1 MEPMEPHLLV
11 IGASGQLGSA
21 ILRQLSLK
29 GEIATTAFV
38 RPDSNFQPPD
48 AENISLHTGDL
59 TNFSS
64 VNTAC
69 QQKVTHV
76 IATASSIVPRK
87 GDSFGTDDLLFY
99 ENIIRACKEN
109 NIGHLIY
116 ISAFPS
122 PFDDQVPE
130 FIIKRQIEQMIVT
143 SGVPYTIFRG
153 AAFMDIY
160 FAVMGSRAV
169 MQGVGHPTLLR
180 GYWLSRL
187 WSSLTS
193 GILEKYGIA
202 LLPGNGDA
210 RQSFICIDDV
220 ANCMLHAVDQP
231 TLINQIIDL
240 GGPQAISWREVADLY
255 GHLLNKRV
263 IKIPLPIWLLKTLEV
278 IMRKS
283 TPAGANMMSILALLG
298 HYEFIPD
305 MNPLTHQLQIELS
318 DSRSFIARKLAESK
332 L

>member
-1 MEPMEPHLLV
+1 MKSLKPHLLV
-11 IGASGQLGSA
+11 IGASGQLGGA
-21 ILRQLSLK
+21 ILRR
-29 GEIATTAFV
+29 IATAVDIGATAFV
-38 RPDSNFQPPD
+38 RSDSKFQPPD
-48 AENISLHTGDL
+48 AENISTHTGDL
-59 TNFSS
+59 TDFDS
-64 VNTAC
+64 VNAAC
-69 QQKVTHV
+69 RHNVSHV

-99 ENIIRACKEN
+99 ENIIRACQEN
-109 NIGHLIY
+109 NVGHLIY

-130 FIIKRQIEQMIVT
+130 FVIKRQVEQMIVT

-160 FAVMGSRAV
+160 FAVMGSRTV
-169 MQGVGHPTLLR
+169 IQGVGQPTLLR

-202 LLPGNGDA
+202 LLPGNGNI

-220 ANCMLHAVDQP
+220 ANCMLAAVNKP
-231 TLINQIIDL
+231 TLVNQIIDL

-255 GHLLNKRV
+255 GHLLNKKV
-263 IKIPLPIWLLKTLEV
+263 IKIPLPIWLLKSLEML
-278 IMRKS
+278 MRKS

-298 HYEFIPD
+298 QYEFVPD
-305 MNPLTHQLQIELS
+305 MRQLTNQLQVELR
-318 DSRSFIARKLAESK
+318 DSRSFIAKKLTETK

>member
-202 LLPGNGDA
+202 LLPCNGDA

>member
-1 MEPMEPHLLV
+1 MESMKPNVLV
-11 IGASGQLGSA
+11 IGASGQLGGA
-21 ILRQLSLK
+21 ILRR
-29 GEIATTAFV
+29 IAIDRDIAATAFV
-38 RPDSNFQPPD
+38 RSDSNFESPD
-48 AENISLHTGDL
+48 AVNISRHTGDL
-59 TNFSS
+59 TDFES
-64 VNTAC
+64 VNAAC
-69 QQKVTHV
+69 GKNISHV

-87 GDSFGTDDLLFY
+87 GDSFGADDLLFY
-99 ENIIRACKEN
+99 ENIIRACREN
-109 NIGHLIY
+109 HVRHLIY

-130 FIIKRQIEQMIVT
+130 FVIKRQIEQMIVA

-169 MQGVGHPTLLR
+169 IQGVGHPTLLR

-202 LLPGNGDA
+202 LVPGNGKT

-220 ANCMLHAVDQP
+220 ANCMLAAVNQP

-240 GGPQAISWREVADLY
+240 GGLQAVSWREVADLY

-263 IKIPLPIWLLKTLEV
+263 IKIPLPIWLLKSLEML
-278 IMRKS
+278 MRKS

-298 HYEFIPD
+298 HYEFAPD
-305 MNPLTHQLQIELS
+305 MSQLTNQLQIELS
-318 DSRSFIARKLAESK
+318 DSRSFIARKLTESK